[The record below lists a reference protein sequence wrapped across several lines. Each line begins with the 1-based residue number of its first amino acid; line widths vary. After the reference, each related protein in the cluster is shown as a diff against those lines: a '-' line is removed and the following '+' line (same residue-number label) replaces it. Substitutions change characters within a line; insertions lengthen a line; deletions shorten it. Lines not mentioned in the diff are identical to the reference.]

1 MPASNIHGCAAHC
14 RIASSGTRP
23 NPYYTGFYCPPTH
36 RQPELDMPATESS
49 GTAACL
55 AGRIRYIPHSY
66 DGASSEASALQLV
79 TALRPEWKEA
89 GSNVQFVR
97 FTDGIT
103 NTLLKAVNLREGLSK
118 EQVDNEAIL
127 LRAYG
132 NGTDVLIDRQRE
144 TQNHEL
150 LMQHGLAPEL
160 LARFENGMMYRYLR
174 GKVTKPEQLREPAIY
189 RAVARRL
196 AQWHATVPCLHSP
209 ESMTNGAPTEAVNG
223 HRKAGTDTVAP
234 NKPPPNVWTVMQKW
248 LCALPHGTDAE
259 RTRQRDLQSE
269 FTWLVQELSQRP
281 GLGKNGVS

>member
-1 MPASNIHGCAAHC
+1 MPA
-14 RIASSGTRP
+14 IAT
-23 NPYYTGFYCPPTH
+23 N
-36 RQPELDMPATESS
+36 

-55 AGRIRYIPHSY
+55 TGRIPYIPHSY

-79 TALRPEWKEA
+79 TALRPDWKDA
-89 GSNVQFVR
+89 GSNVQFIR

-118 EQVDNEAIL
+118 EQIDHEAIL

-160 LARFENGMMYRYLR
+160 LARFANGMMYRYLP
-174 GKVTKPEQLREPAIY
+174 GKVTKPEELREPAIY

-196 AQWHATVPCLHSP
+196 AQWHATVPCLHNP
-209 ESMTNGAPTEAVNG
+209 DPATNGAPAEAANG
-223 HRKAGTDTVAP
+223 HRKTDIDAVAP
-234 NKPPPNVWTVMQKW
+234 NKPRPNIWTVMQKW
-248 LCALPHGTDAE
+248 LLALPHGTDAE
-259 RTRQRDLQSE
+259 RTRQRDLQNE

-281 GLGKNGVS
+281 GLGKNGVSRQGKPPASPCSSVI